1 MCGRRASSWEST
13 IRATPPGS
21 TKRRRPSGARGTS
34 TEPAPWYVIPADH
47 KWFMR
52 TAVAAILVHHLEAM
66 DPRFPTLSSA
76 DRAAMREAVAA
87 LEAEQTQ

>member
-1 MCGRRASSWEST
+1 
-13 IRATPPGS
+13 
-21 TKRRRPSGARGTS
+21 
-34 TEPAPWYVIPADH
+34 VIPADH

-52 TAVAAILVHHLEAM
+52 TAVAAVLVHHLEAM

-76 DRAAMREAVAA
+76 DRAEMREAVAA

>member
-1 MCGRRASSWEST
+1 VAERARWDDYQDAFQAAL
-13 IRATPPGS
+13 RA
-21 TKRRRPSGARGTS
+21 TS